1 MHKISEIRFDG
12 FYLEDYDELLT
23 HSEITS
29 ELLEKA
35 CSFVDEVEF
44 WQCDG
49 IIFIEGKPNAELI
62 DFNGGLTYRE
72 FE

>member
-1 MHKISEIRFDG
+1 MHKITEIRYDG
-12 FYLEDYDELLT
+12 FYLEDYDELLL

-29 ELLEKA
+29 ELLETA
-35 CSFVDEVEF
+35 CSLVDEVEF

-49 IIFIEGKPNAELI
+49 ITFIDDKPHAELI

-72 FE
+72 L